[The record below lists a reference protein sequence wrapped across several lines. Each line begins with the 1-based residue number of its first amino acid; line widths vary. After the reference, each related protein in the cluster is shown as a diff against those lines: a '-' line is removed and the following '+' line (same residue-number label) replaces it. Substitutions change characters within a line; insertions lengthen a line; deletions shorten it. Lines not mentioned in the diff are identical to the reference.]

1 MKKLK
6 EFRKKLGLTQ
16 EKVAKLLGLSTQT
29 YQNYELGRREP
40 DNATLLKMA
49 DFYNITLDE
58 MFDRKNNQFIN
69 LNFLSDEERN
79 IIESLPKL
87 NRENLIKVETY
98 TLTKL
103 EEQENKK

>member
-6 EFRKKLGLTQ
+6 EYRKRLGLTQ
-16 EKVAKLLGLSTQT
+16 EEVAKILGLTTQT
-29 YQNYELGRREP
+29 YQNYELGRRQP

-58 MFDRKNNQFIN
+58 MFDRKNNQFVN

-79 IIESLPKL
+79 IINALKQL

-98 TLTKL
+98 TLLKL
-103 EEQENKK
+103 EDQNK

>member
-6 EFRKKLGLTQ
+6 EYRNKLGLTQ
-16 EKVAKLLGLSTQT
+16 EKVAKSLGLSTQT

-40 DNATLLKMA
+40 DNNTLIKLA
-49 DFYNITLDE
+49 EFYNISLDE
-58 MFDRKNNQFIN
+58 LFSRENNQFVN

-79 IIESLPKL
+79 IIEALPKL

-98 TLTKL
+98 TLSKL
-103 EEQENKK
+103 EEQNK

>member
-1 MKKLK
+1 MKFK
-6 EFRKKLGLTQ
+6 EYRKKIDKTQ
-16 EKVAKLLGLSTQT
+16 SEIAKLLGVTMQT
-29 YQNYELGRREP
+29 YQNYELGKRQP
-40 DNATLLKMA
+40 DYETLIKIANLFNAS
-49 DFYNITLDE
+49 LDE
-58 MFDRKNNQFIN
+58 LFGRQNNQFVN

-98 TLTKL
+98 TLSKL

>member
-6 EFRKKLGLTQ
+6 EYRKKLGLTQ
-16 EKVAKLLGLSTQT
+16 EEVAKMLGLTTQT

-58 MFDRKNNQFIN
+58 MFDRKHNQFVN
-69 LNFLSDEERN
+69 LNFLSDEERK
-79 IIESLPKL
+79 IIETLPKL

-98 TLTKL
+98 TLSKL
-103 EEQENKK
+103 EDQNKK